1 MILKVVK
8 YGHPA
13 LRQKGAPIES
23 VASDVKKLIT
33 DMLETMYA
41 LKGIGLAAQQV
52 GVARQL
58 TVIDVRGVTDRPS
71 SLELK
76 GEPAD
81 LNEFMPLVLINPEVK
96 PAGEGVA
103 GPEGCLSFP
112 EVYAEI
118 TRPDIVDVKARNENG
133 KPIEF
138 RCGGLLAR
146 VVQHEI
152 DHLHGI
158 LFIDRMDR
166 KIKEDLRAELD
177 ALQAETKADLLEAR
191 KKSQ

>member
-8 YGHPA
+8 YGTPV
-13 LRQKGAPIES
+13 LRKKGARIES
-23 VASDVKKLIT
+23 ITPEIKTLIA

-41 LKGIGLAAQQV
+41 HKGVGLAAQQV
-52 GVARQL
+52 DRALQL

-71 SLELK
+71 TLELK
-76 GEPAD
+76 GQPAELPD
-81 LNEFMPLVLINPEVK
+81 HMPMVLINPEVE
-96 PAGEGVA
+96 PVSEPVA

-112 EVYAEI
+112 EIYAEI
-118 TRPDIVDVKARNENG
+118 TRPGGVTVKALNEKG

-146 VVQHEI
+146 AVQHEL

-158 LFIDRMDR
+158 LFIDRMD
-166 KIKEDLRAELD
+166 KKTKDELRPELER
-177 ALQAETKADLLEAR
+177 LQIETKAELQVQQ
-191 KKSQ
+191 K